1 MILGVK
7 RSEYIMAGLHLHEL
21 HSWPDRSAVVATITG
36 VENVVLKIH
45 PYTKDLHPASCY
57 AHGPRCYEPAHVTV
71 VQRKISL
78 RFPEYVLSPKDFP
91 LPSTFP

>member
-21 HSWPDRSAVVATITG
+21 HSRPERSAVVATITG
-36 VENVVLKIH
+36 VEYVVLKIH
-45 PYTKDLHPASCY
+45 PYTKDLHTASCY
-57 AHGPRCYEPAHVTV
+57 AHGPRCHEPAHVTV
-71 VQRKISL
+71 VQPKISL